1 MKAEHQILKRKE
13 KRRKG
18 AQGLYQVQRLNG
30 QHLDG
35 EGVIAEEK
43 KGTGMR
49 FRVFHE
55 AFGPDVTFNH
65 QELLDESEGTTL

>member
-1 MKAEHQILKRKE
+1 
-13 KRRKG
+13 
-18 AQGLYQVQRLNG
+18 
-30 QHLDG
+30 LDG

>member
-1 MKAEHQILKRKE
+1 MKFNKRKE

-35 EGVIAEEK
+35 EGVIAEEIK
-43 KGTGMR
+43 RRKER
-49 FRVFHE
+49 NRH
-55 AFGPDVTFNH
+55 AIPS
-65 QELLDESEGTTL
+65 L